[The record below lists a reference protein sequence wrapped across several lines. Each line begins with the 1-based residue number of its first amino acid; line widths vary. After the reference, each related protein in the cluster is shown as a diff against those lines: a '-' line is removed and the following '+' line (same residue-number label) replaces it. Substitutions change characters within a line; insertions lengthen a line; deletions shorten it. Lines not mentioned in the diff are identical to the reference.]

1 MKISEIICEDES
13 AEEQLAGSS
22 LDSNLLPV
30 LMFLK
35 KQSDDRK
42 VTPKLRTDS
51 LIQLVQNAGDLSFS
65 YDDLVAAH
73 ENDDAVKELISSFN
87 EDEITLKSGN
97 SDADDEE
104 HESEGPA
111 QDPQTVVHNMAK
123 KARSNREQ

>member
-13 AEEQLAGSS
+13 AESQLAGSD

-42 VTPKLRTDS
+42 GIPKLRTDS
-51 LIQLVQNAGDLSFS
+51 LIQLVQNSGDLSFS

-73 ENDDAVKELISSFN
+73 EHRDAVKELISSFN

-97 SDADDEE
+97 GDADDEE

-123 KARSNREQ
+123 KARNNREQ

>member
-13 AEEQLAGSS
+13 AESQLAGSD

-42 VTPKLRTDS
+42 VIPKLRTDS
-51 LIQLVQNAGDLSFS
+51 LIQLVQNSGDLSFS

-73 ENDDAVKELISSFN
+73 EHSDAVKELISSFN
-87 EDEITLKSGN
+87 EDEVTLKSGN
-97 SDADDEE
+97 GDDEEE

-111 QDPQTVVHNMAK
+111 QDPQAVVHSMAQ
-123 KARSNREQ
+123 KARNNREQ

>member
-13 AEEQLAGSS
+13 AESQLAGSD

-42 VTPKLRTDS
+42 VIPKLRTDS
-51 LIQLVQNAGDLSFS
+51 LIQLVQNSGDLSFS

-123 KARSNREQ
+123 KSS